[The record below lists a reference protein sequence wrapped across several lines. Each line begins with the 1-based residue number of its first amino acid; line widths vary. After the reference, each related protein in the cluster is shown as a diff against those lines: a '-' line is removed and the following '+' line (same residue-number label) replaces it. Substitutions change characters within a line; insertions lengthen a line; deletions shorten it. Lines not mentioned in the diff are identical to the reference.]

1 MMKKNKQPFQPLD
14 IHGYITNLKETHPTF
29 GSVFNL
35 TVQVY
40 LLVSVP
46 TRKLTKYNERLQMLS
61 CGQGT
66 VCGRPL
72 LTSCGSHPLAADDG

>member
-1 MMKKNKQPFQPLD
+1 MTKKKKPFQPLD
-14 IHGYITNLKETHPTF
+14 IHGYITNLKETRSTF

-35 TVQVY
+35 TMQVY

-46 TRKLTKYNERLQMLS
+46 TRKLNERLQMLS
-61 CGQGT
+61 CEHGT